1 MHFHDTSTSCEN
13 VTENSVQYII
23 TIIIIIIIIK
33 YTLISETLNI

>member
-23 TIIIIIIIIK
+23 IIIIIIIIK